1 MVLKNV
7 EQQENDELMLAVQV
21 DLDKLVTKE
30 VCDAVYETAAL
41 SSKKVDKKILDK
53 ECTNRKEVIMD
64 VIANSVNL
72 ERFYFIVRSS
82 IMGGITG
89 ILTFAIISLLKIT
102 NFFQLVLLGIII
114 FVISLL
120 ASRIL
125 DKQVVRISNLT
136 ILYLSRHKRIKDFI
150 LKRF

>member
-1 MVLKNV
+1 MVLKNA
-7 EQQENDELMLAVQV
+7 EQQEDDELMLAVQL

-30 VCDAVYETAAL
+30 VCDAVYETASL
-41 SSKKVDKKILDK
+41 SSQETDKKILEK
-53 ECTNRKEVIMD
+53 ECVSRKDVIMG

-89 ILTFAIISLLKIT
+89 ILTFAIISLLKVT
-102 NFFQLVLLGIII
+102 DFFQLVFLGIIT
-114 FVISLL
+114 FVISLV

-125 DKQVVRISNLT
+125 DKPIVRISNMT
-136 ILYLSRHKRIKDFI
+136 ILYLSRHKKIKDFI
-150 LKRF
+150 LRRF